1 MGIKTNI
8 DEMIAAQD
16 KIQPRANAGVEV
28 GFFSGTYIS
37 GVEVPSVAFWLE
49 FGTEKMTPKYFMTRA
64 WLENEE
70 EFKRFQKKLHEKVM
84 AGEIS
89 SEHALDIIGQK
100 YQALI
105 QEQITKQGHIDT
117 GRLRQSVTYE
127 VKK

>member
-8 DEMIAAQD
+8 DEMITAQD
-16 KIQPRANAGVEV
+16 KIQPRANASVEV

-49 FGTEKMTPKYFMTRA
+49 YGTKNMTPKYFMTRA

-70 EFKRFQKKLHEKVM
+70 ELKRFQKALHEKVM

-89 SEHALDIIGQK
+89 AEQALGIIGQK
-100 YQALI
+100 YKALI